1 MDSKGTACLRWQ
13 LEHTD
18 TFGGEANYSWVN
30 REDVMI
36 PSKYSGPWIVRK
48 AKETMGLTQLDH
60 VTSDFGD
67 TIRVDFRQDNQV
79 LFITLLS

>member
-1 MDSKGTACLRWQ
+1 
-13 LEHTD
+13 
-18 TFGGEANYSWVN
+18 
-30 REDVMI
+30 MI

-48 AKETMGLTQLDH
+48 AKEAMGLTHLEHTTCDL
-60 VTSDFGD
+60 GE